1 MPLRACQITRD
12 TTLSTIPILRYPY
25 GCVTTPV
32 SAHKISPRMIET
44 VEPTLSVILVIFLP
58 DFLDDVFVVEHGQV
72 AALLRHAS
80 VDCGKGTG
88 G

>member
-1 MPLRACQITRD
+1 M
-12 TTLSTIPILRYPY
+12 
-25 GCVTTPV
+25 PV
-32 SAHKISPRMIET
+32 SAHKISTRMIET

-80 VDCGKGTG
+80 VDCSKGTG
-88 G
+88 GEHPIHFFLVFWSFFWRRVI